1 MPDTGSTPT
10 ATSIAP
16 PTNASNADLVRWAI
30 GRINARD
37 IDSLRNRLWTDE
49 SIVYFPTGSCRG
61 ATEIGAYFD
70 RVYSG
75 VADFAMEIS
84 AIAES
89 GDDVLVHWRL
99 TGRHT
104 GTLFGVAGTGRTVE
118 LEGFDQFVLA
128 GGKVVTNTVRYDQM
142 EFARQIKML
151 PAEGSIPDRVTKA
164 IFNATTRIAHL
175 ARRR

>member
-1 MPDTGSTPT
+1 MTDTGRTTSSTVT
-10 ATSIAP
+10 DP
-16 PTNASNADLVRWAI
+16 PTDASNADLVRWAI
-30 GRINARD
+30 GRINAED
-37 IDSLRNRLWTDE
+37 IDSLRNRLWTAE
-49 SIVYFPTGSCRG
+49 SVVYFPTGSCRG

-70 RVYSG
+70 RVYSA
-75 VADFAMEIS
+75 VTDFAMEIS

-99 TGRHT
+99 SGRHT
-104 GTLFGVAGTGRTVE
+104 GTLFGVAGTGRHVE
-118 LEGFDQFVLA
+118 LEGFDHFVLA

-151 PAEGSIPDRVTKA
+151 PPDGSIPDRVTKA
-164 IFNATTRIAHL
+164 IFNAATRIARL